1 MARETPPGVYN
12 PASDY
17 LKETTVY
24 RKILLTHDG
33 SDVAALAVGHAA
45 TVAKGA
51 NAPVVVV
58 QVIDSVGQMMSRMT
72 PMIEPVP
79 VGEVTVEL
87 AEEMVAAQREAAEQ
101 NLVAVKAALAQEGIT
116 DVSTVIAEGPAAD
129 AILETANA
137 EGADLIVMA
146 THGRGGLGRAILGSV
161 ADHVVRHATKQ
172 AVLLVR
178 PAAD

>member
-1 MARETPPGVYN
+1 
-12 PASDY
+12 
-17 LKETTVY
+17 VY

-33 SDVAALAVGHAA
+33 SDVAALAIGHAA

-51 NAPVVVV
+51 NAPIVVV
-58 QVIDSVGQMMSRMT
+58 QAIDSVGQMMSRMT

-87 AEEMVAAQREAAEQ
+87 AEEMVASQREAAEQ
-101 NLVAVKAALAQEGIT
+101 NLAAVKAELNKQGIA
-116 DVSTVIAEGPAAD
+116 DVSTRVVEGPAGD
-129 AILETANA
+129 VILETAAA

-161 ADHVVRHATKQ
+161 ADHVVRHASHE

-178 PAAD
+178 PPTE